1 MLNDKYNLLLLLA
14 TAMLISCASST
25 APVSSVRTD
34 SDLMIIQN
42 DVNSSIRDHQRFSVI
57 SHNKSLHD
65 YAQQLLMELNTQQVI
80 RQPVAVA
87 SFVEFDHSLKN
98 TNSIGN
104 QLAEAVLVELGQL
117 GYLTADIN
125 VDNKISMDERGNLVF
140 SRQHKKR
147 LNDYC
152 CVVSGNLIYEQ
163 GGVRVNAKLI
173 DLETRRILGAS
184 TLTIPYFVIEH
195 LGDAYSE

>member
-1 MLNDKYNLLLLLA
+1 MINDKYDLMLLLA
-14 TAMLISCASST
+14 TVMLVSCASST
-25 APVSSVRTD
+25 VPVSTVKTD
-34 SDLMIIQN
+34 SDKIITEN
-42 DVNSSIRDHQRFSVI
+42 EVNSSIRDHQRFSVI
-57 SHNKSLHD
+57 SHNKSLND
-65 YAQQLLMELNTQQVI
+65 YAQQLLMELDTQQAI

-104 QLAEAVLVELGQL
+104 QLAEAILVELGQL

-184 TLTIPYFVIEH
+184 SLTIPYFVIEH

>member
-1 MLNDKYNLLLLLA
+1 
-14 TAMLISCASST
+14 
-25 APVSSVRTD
+25 
-34 SDLMIIQN
+34 
-42 DVNSSIRDHQRFSVI
+42 
-57 SHNKSLHD
+57 
-65 YAQQLLMELNTQQVI
+65 
-80 RQPVAVA
+80 
-87 SFVEFDHSLKN
+87 
-98 TNSIGN
+98 
-104 QLAEAVLVELGQL
+104 
-117 GYLTADIN
+117 
-125 VDNKISMDERGNLVF
+125 MDERGNLVF

-184 TLTIPYFVIEH
+184 SLTIPYFVIEH